1 MPWSNQGGGWQ
12 GGGNGPSGQGPWGKG
27 PSSGRGGGGGGTPPD
42 LEEIIRKGQ
51 DRLKTMFGGSGGAG
65 GSGGGSG
72 SGVPSRMVWLV
83 GAVAIAALFAYNSFY
98 TVEANEQGVVLQ
110 FGEYSKTTGP
120 GLHYL
125 MWPVQKV
132 ETVPVL
138 NENQINFGEEQ
149 GENLILAGDQ
159 NIVDLRFTVLWK
171 IQDPHQ
177 FIFNIRDQQELVKV
191 VSESAMREIV
201 GRTSAEE
208 VRTRGRLEAEQSVR
222 ALIQETLDSYESGI
236 LITGV
241 NLEKADPPPQV
252 IDAFE
257 EVQRAEQNQNRLI
270 REAEQ
275 YRNKIVGE
283 ARGNAAKIV
292 EDGRA
297 YRARIVQEAQG
308 EAQRFNLVYDS
319 YSEAE
324 DVTRQRIFLE
334 TIEDV
339 FARSNKIIVEGGE
352 SGNGVVPYLP
362 LTEIQKRVQQNRDA
376 NEGAGQ

>member
-27 PSSGRGGGGGGTPPD
+27 PSSGRGGGGGGSPPD
-42 LEEIIRKGQ
+42 LEEIIRQGQ
-51 DRLKTMFGGSGGAG
+51 ERLKSIFGGGGG
-65 GSGGGSG
+65 GGGSG
-72 SGVPSRMVWLV
+72 SGIPNRMVWLV
-83 GAVAIAALFAYNSFY
+83 GVVAIAALFAYNSFY
-98 TVEANEQGVVLQ
+98 QVEPNERGVVLQ
-110 FGEYSKTTGP
+110 FGEYSHTTGP

-125 MWPVQKV
+125 LWPVQKV
-132 ETVPVL
+132 ETVAVL

-171 IQDPHQ
+171 IQDAQ
-177 FIFNIRDQQELVKV
+177 AYLFNVRDQPELVRV
-191 VSESAMREIV
+191 VSESAMREVV

-208 VRTRGRLEAEQSVR
+208 VRTRGRQEAQQEVQ
-222 ALIQETLDSYESGI
+222 ALIQETLDSYDAGI
-236 LITGV
+236 LINSV

-297 YRARIVQEAQG
+297 YRARVVQEAQG

-319 YSEAE
+319 YAEAE

-339 FARSNKIIVEGGE
+339 FARSNKVIVENGPN
-352 SGNGVVPYLP
+352 GNGVVPYLP
-362 LTEIQKRVQQNRDA
+362 LTEIQKRVQQNRDP

>member
-12 GGGNGPSGQGPWGKG
+12 SGGPTGQGPWGKG
-27 PSSGRGGGGGGTPPD
+27 PTGRGGGGLPNRTIG
-42 LEEIIRKGQ
+42 I
-51 DRLKTMFGGSGGAG
+51 
-65 GSGGGSG
+65 
-72 SGVPSRMVWLV
+72 V
-83 GAVAIAALFAYNSFY
+83 AVIAIAAIFAYNSFY
-98 TVEANEQGVVLQ
+98 QVEPNERGVVLR
-110 FGEYSKTTGP
+110 FGEYARTTGP
-120 GLHYL
+120 GLNGL
-125 MWPVQKV
+125 LWPVEQV
-132 ETVPVL
+132 ETVAVL
-138 NENQINFGEEQ
+138 DENQINFGEEQ

-159 NIVDLRFTVLWK
+159 NIVDLRFSVLWK
-171 IQDPHQ
+171 ISDAQDYL
-177 FIFNIRDQQELVKV
+177 FNVRDQQELVKV

-208 VRTRGRLEAEQSVR
+208 VRTRGRQEAQESVR
-222 ALIQETLDSYESGI
+222 ALIQDTLDSYEAGI

-292 EDGRA
+292 EDGKA
-297 YRARIVQEAQG
+297 YRTRVVQESEG
-308 EAQRFNLVYDS
+308 EAQRFIQVYDS
-319 YSEAE
+319 YAAAK

-339 FARSNKIIVEGGE
+339 FARSTKVIVEGGQD
-352 SGNGVVPYLP
+352 GNGVVPYLP
-362 LTEIQKRVQQNRDA
+362 LTEIQKRVQQDRNP

>member
-12 GGGNGPSGQGPWGKG
+12 SGGPTGQGPWGKG
-27 PSSGRGGGGGGTPPD
+27 PSGRGGGTPPD

-51 DRLKTMFGGSGGAG
+51 ERLKTMFDGGGAG
-65 GSGGGSG
+65 MPNRTIAI
-72 SGVPSRMVWLV
+72 VAV
-83 GAVAIAALFAYNSFY
+83 VAIMAIFAYNSFY
-98 TVEANEQGVVLQ
+98 QVEPNERGVVLR
-110 FGEYSKTTGP
+110 FGEYARTTEP
-120 GLHYL
+120 GLNGL
-125 MWPVQKV
+125 LWPVEQV
-132 ETVPVL
+132 ETVAVL
-138 NENQINFGEEQ
+138 DENQINFGEEQ

-159 NIVDLRFTVLWK
+159 NIVDLRFSVLWK
-171 IQDPHQ
+171 ISDAQDYL
-177 FIFNIRDQQELVKV
+177 FNVRDQEELVKV

-208 VRTRGRLEAEQSVR
+208 VRTRGRLEAEESVR
-222 ALIQETLDSYESGI
+222 DLIQNTLDGYEAGI

-292 EDGRA
+292 EDGKA
-297 YRARIVQEAQG
+297 YRTRVVQEAEG
-308 EAQRFNLVYDS
+308 EAQRFVQVYDS
-319 YSEAE
+319 YAAAK

-339 FARSNKIIVEGGE
+339 FARSNKVIVEGGPD
-352 SGNGVVPYLP
+352 GNGVVPYLP
-362 LTEIQKRVQQNRDA
+362 LTEIQKRVQQDRDP

>member
-27 PSSGRGGGGGGTPPD
+27 PSSGRGGGGATPPD

-51 DRLKTMFGGSGGAG
+51 ERLKAVFD
-65 GSGGGSG
+65 GGGG
-72 SGVPSRMVWLV
+72 MPNRMWWMVGVV
-83 GAVAIAALFAYNSFY
+83 AVAALFAYNSFY
-98 TVEANEQGVVLQ
+98 QVEPNERGVVLQ
-110 FGEYSKTTGP
+110 FGEYSHTTGP
-120 GLHYL
+120 GLNYL

-138 NENQINFGEEQ
+138 DENQINFGEEQ

-159 NIVDLRFTVLWK
+159 NIVDLRFSVLWK
-171 IQDPHQ
+171 IADAQQ
-177 FIFNIRDQQELVKV
+177 YLFNVRDQQELVRV
-191 VSESAMREIV
+191 VSESAMREVV

-208 VRTRGRLEAEQSVR
+208 VRTRGRLEAQESVR

-236 LITGV
+236 QITGV

-292 EDGRA
+292 EDGKA
-297 YRARIVQEAQG
+297 YRTRVVQESQG
-308 EAQRFNLVYDS
+308 EAQRFIQVYDS
-319 YSEAE
+319 YAEAR

-339 FARSNKIIVEGGE
+339 FARSSKVIVEGGE
-352 SGNGVVPYLP
+352 NGNGVVPYLP
-362 LTEIQKRVQQNRDA
+362 LTEIQKRVQQDRSP

>member
-12 GGGNGPSGQGPWGKG
+12 GGNGGSGGQGPWGGGKG
-27 PSSGRGGGGGGTPPD
+27 PSSGRGGGGGAPPD

-51 DRLKTMFGGSGGAG
+51 ERLKAMFDGGGG
-65 GSGGGSG
+65 GGGSG
-72 SGVPSRMVWLV
+72 LPNRTIAIV
-83 GAVAIAALFAYNSFY
+83 AVVAVVALFAYNAFY
-98 TVEANEQGVVLQ
+98 QVEPNERGVVLT
-110 FGEYSKTTGP
+110 FGEFTHTTGP
-120 GLHYL
+120 GLHML
-125 MWPVQKV
+125 WWPVQKV

-171 IQDPHQ
+171 IRDPQDYL
-177 FIFNIRDQQELVKV
+177 FNVRDQSELVKV

-208 VRTRGRLEAEQSVR
+208 VRTRGRQEAQQAVQT
-222 ALIQETLDSYESGI
+222 LIQETLDSYEAGI
-236 LITGV
+236 LINSV

-308 EAQRFNLVYDS
+308 EAERFNLVYAS
-319 YSEAE
+319 YAEAQ

-339 FARSNKIIVEGGE
+339 FARSNKVIVENGQNG
-352 SGNGVVPYLP
+352 SGVVPYLP
-362 LTEIQKRVQQNRDA
+362 LTEIQKRIQQDRDP
-376 NEGAGQ
+376 NVGAGQ

>member
-12 GGGNGPSGQGPWGKG
+12 SGGGPGGQGPWGKG
-27 PSSGRGGGGGGTPPD
+27 PGRGGGGGTPPD

-51 DRLKTMFGGSGGAG
+51 ERLKAIFDGGR
-65 GSGGGSG
+65 GGGSG
-72 SGVPSRMVWLV
+72 MPSRMVWLV
-83 GAVAIAALFAYNSFY
+83 GVVAVAAIFAYNSFY
-98 TVEANEQGVVLQ
+98 QVEPNERGVVLQ
-110 FGEYSKTTGP
+110 FGKYSHTTGP
-120 GLHYL
+120 GLNYL

-138 NENQINFGEEQ
+138 DENQINFGEEQ

-171 IQDPHQ
+171 IRDAQHYL
-177 FIFNIRDQQELVKV
+177 FNLRDQQELVKV

-208 VRTRGRLEAEQSVR
+208 VRTRGRQEAQESVR
-222 ALIQETLDSYESGI
+222 ELIQQTLDGYESGI

-297 YRARIVQEAQG
+297 YRTRVVQEAEG
-308 EAQRFNLVYDS
+308 EAQRFIQVYDS
-319 YSEAE
+319 YAEAQ

-339 FARSNKIIVEGGE
+339 FARSNKVIVEGGQDG
-352 SGNGVVPYLP
+352 SGVVPYLP
-362 LTEIQKRVQQNRDA
+362 LTEIQKRIQQDRDP